1 MEPTNDELYLNGQM
15 ALDALSIV
23 FGGADF
29 ETLLHKDDGDNKF
42 PIGFQLQRDR
52 ASPHLSKIE
61 YRERNIHTME
71 LAEKWEVALLQWT
84 TARGRSQC
92 SFESITKEPVPCK
105 KRNADSDVNSTR
117 QTKKNSHKICCVDG
131 CDGDESELKRVPE
144 YPTELP
150 TDASDRLRIK
160 YAKKFFIRKEC
171 TKRLGFTRTCCFKN
185 LRACQKHWV
194 LVTGKSTMCQLVQAN
209 GESKDESITIPP
221 FWAPQRIGDKSFHSP
236 PETESKGNST
246 DRATFR
252 HVMEISNNEQALAN
266 QQILEM
272 HDVDRG
278 EQDFGNINPR
288 ILSAAGL
295 DVHLN
300 AHDGCATRD
309 TITDTTDDLNDSW
322 RMPAITLAKLVP
334 NEVKRRTGFHDL
346 KLMLSFAALIC
357 GGDLAVMTRTSSQL
371 TWLEEWLFYFEFGWG
386 RGTIQLCDY
395 ITTYRCREKS
405 LRFILRDKVSLV
417 QAMRAR
423 WPMYASYAEDAKF
436 RDPAWSGH
444 FDPINGHRVIMHD
457 STNIPLATP
466 SSAALQRALYN
477 SYYGM
482 CCAKAGV
489 AVQLC
494 GYIYG
499 LPLCTGHS
507 DDTRFI
513 KDTCILEKQQQ
524 FSDNDKTSTKPFLNV
539 FDKGYQCLLDANAH
553 GGQFCLQPAF
563 AESEKQ
569 FKTNAVLHSGAV
581 AVVRS
586 GNERAVN
593 RCKMSW
599 FLKRGAKDQMWD
611 IDFLCDMWEAWTF
624 QINFMYE
631 KFL

>member
-1 MEPTNDELYLNGQM
+1 M
-15 ALDALSIV
+15 S
-23 FGGADF
+23 
-29 ETLLHKDDGDNKF
+29 
-42 PIGFQLQRDR
+42 
-52 ASPHLSKIE
+52 
-61 YRERNIHTME
+61 
-71 LAEKWEVALLQWT
+71 
-84 TARGRSQC
+84 
-92 SFESITKEPVPCK
+92 
-105 KRNADSDVNSTR
+105 
-117 QTKKNSHKICCVDG
+117 
-131 CDGDESELKRVPE
+131 
-144 YPTELP
+144 
-150 TDASDRLRIK
+150 
-160 YAKKFFIRKEC
+160 
-171 TKRLGFTRTCCFKN
+171 
-185 LRACQKHWV
+185 
-194 LVTGKSTMCQLVQAN
+194 LV
-209 GESKDESITIPP
+209 
-221 FWAPQRIGDKSFHSP
+221 
-236 PETESKGNST
+236 
-246 DRATFR
+246 
-252 HVMEISNNEQALAN
+252 
-266 QQILEM
+266 
-272 HDVDRG
+272 
-278 EQDFGNINPR
+278 
-288 ILSAAGL
+288 
-295 DVHLN
+295 
-300 AHDGCATRD
+300 
-309 TITDTTDDLNDSW
+309 
-322 RMPAITLAKLVP
+322 ITLANLVP
-334 NEVKRRTGFHDL
+334 KEVKRRTGFHDL
-346 KLMLSFAALIC
+346 KLMLSFVALIC
-357 GGDLAVMTRTSSQL
+357 GGDLTIMTRTSSYL
-371 TWLEEWLFYFEFGWG
+371 TWVEEWLFYFEFGWG
-386 RGTIQLCDY
+386 RSTIRLCDY
-395 ITTYRCREKS
+395 TTTYRCREKS
-405 LRFILRDKVSLV
+405 LRLVLRAKVSLIK
-417 QAMRAR
+417 AMRDR

-513 KDTCILEKQQQ
+513 KDTGILEMQQQ
-524 FSDNDKTSTKPFLNV
+524 FLDNDNSSTKPFLNV

-599 FLKRGAKDQMWD
+599 FIKRGAKDQMWD
-611 IDFLCDMWEAWTF
+611 IDFVCDMWDAWTF